1 MTLYNIIQTQ
11 TNKYIPH
18 YILPEP
24 TIMYLYNNKPINKS
38 IQKVNL
44 NKEIFLTTLTSNNI
58 DNNIYNN
65 IYNKDNCEILY
76 IRVRHTVTNSSS
88 EWKKII
94 QKN

>member
-1 MTLYNIIQTQ
+1 MTLCNKINNS
-11 TNKYIPH
+11 NKYIPY

-44 NKEIFLTTLTSNNI
+44 DKEIFLTTLTTSNIDNI
-58 DNNIYNN
+58 DNNKN
-65 IYNKDNCEILY
+65 DNCEIIY
-76 IRVRHTVTNSSS
+76 IRVRRTDTNSSS

>member
-1 MTLYNIIQTQ
+1 MSLCNKINNF
-11 TNKYIPH
+11 NKYIPY

-24 TIMYLYNNKPINKS
+24 TIMYLYNNKPINKT

-44 NKEIFLTTLTSNNI
+44 DKEIFLTTLTSNNI
-58 DNNIYNN
+58 NNIDNNK
-65 IYNKDNCEILY
+65 KDICEIIY
-76 IRVRHTVTNSSS
+76 IRIRRTETNSSS